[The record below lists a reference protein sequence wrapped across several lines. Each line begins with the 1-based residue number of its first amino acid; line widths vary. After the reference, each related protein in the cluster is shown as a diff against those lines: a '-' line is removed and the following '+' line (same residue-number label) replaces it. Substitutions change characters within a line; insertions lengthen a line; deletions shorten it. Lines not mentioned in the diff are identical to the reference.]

1 MAIHLYNTLS
11 GEKEKFEPLQAGK
24 VSFYVCGPTVYDYFH
39 IGNAR
44 PFIIYDVFRR
54 FLQYRGYDVKYV
66 VNITD
71 VDDKIIQRSIK
82 ENRTAKEVA
91 DEFTKAY
98 FDDLDQLL
106 VKLPD
111 VSPKATEHLDDMI
124 TLVQELVA
132 KGIAYVLDG
141 DVNYSIEKFQSY
153 GKLSGKNIEDLQAG
167 SRVEIDERK
176 ENPLDF
182 ALWKAAKPDEPAW
195 DSPWGKGRPGW
206 HLECSAM
213 SMKYLSKDFDI
224 HAGGEDL
231 IFPHHENEIAQS
243 CGSGNVKF
251 AKYWLH
257 NGFLNIRDKKMSK
270 SIGNVLIVRDILKSY
285 KPQVL
290 RLFFLQKHYRSPIN
304 YSEEILEDAQ
314 RGWERLQN
322 LFDNLNSIEIDSN
335 SLQLKSLT
343 NKEKEFK
350 NFQER
355 IKQEYISAME
365 DDFNTALAIG
375 KVFEL
380 VKECNI
386 IITRGNLT
394 ENQKLLLVN
403 VKEFIVEVDEILS
416 ILDNDE
422 HDSSGEEELSKVLDL
437 LVGIRSELRKNK
449 LWDLSDKIREEL
461 ASIGYVIEDQPEK
474 SIWKKEKT

>member
-1 MAIHLYNTLS
+1 
-11 GEKEKFEPLQAGK
+11 
-24 VSFYVCGPTVYDYFH
+24 
-39 IGNAR
+39 
-44 PFIIYDVFRR
+44 
-54 FLQYRGYDVKYV
+54 
-66 VNITD
+66 
-71 VDDKIIQRSIK
+71 
-82 ENRTAKEVA
+82 
-91 DEFTKAY
+91 
-98 FDDLDQLL
+98 
-106 VKLPD
+106 
-111 VSPKATEHLDDMI
+111 
-124 TLVQELVA
+124 
-132 KGIAYVLDG
+132 
-141 DVNYSIEKFQSY
+141 
-153 GKLSGKNIEDLQAG
+153 
-167 SRVEIDERK
+167 
-176 ENPLDF
+176 
-182 ALWKAAKPDEPAW
+182 
-195 DSPWGKGRPGW
+195 
-206 HLECSAM
+206 
-213 SMKYLSKDFDI
+213 
-224 HAGGEDL
+224 
-231 IFPHHENEIAQS
+231 
-243 CGSGNVKF
+243 
-251 AKYWLH
+251 
-257 NGFLNIRDKKMSK
+257 MSK

-355 IKQEYISAME
+355 IKQEFISAME